1 MQTKT
6 CVCFFL
12 KHAHIHK
19 NTCINTHTHRPL
31 LLHTSTHQFMLFP
44 IKHTPRCHFSSQ
56 VYFTIVSFTVTYI
69 YIYLVAFIFVSMN
82 YRMEDNLEVLVLH
95 CVELRHN
102 DNKKCFQGSERF
114 GIVGSSAN
122 FFGQLSTMF
131 FT

>member
-1 MQTKT
+1 MCLFLLKT
-6 CVCFFL
+6 CTHTQKHMHKYTHTQTSTFAHKYTLVHAIPHQTHSKMPLFFPGLFHNCFFYCYL
-12 KHAHIHK
+12 
-19 NTCINTHTHRPL
+19 
-31 LLHTSTHQFMLFP
+31 
-44 IKHTPRCHFSSQ
+44 
-56 VYFTIVSFTVTYI
+56 YI